1 MVKKVI
7 KSICA
12 LMAIVLI
19 GMVCYACAVI
29 SDTSDPNYELEMSE
43 IKAYFKKTVYLDY
56 APEYDK
62 ISEIQIYSLAEMQN
76 CDKYRDGNAIFNTKD
91 HIKSIT
97 ECLNSIKLVEA
108 SYDDLP
114 NKSADCSIRYY
125 DNEGNMVM
133 QFVLYGGVFINDV
146 YNDKLYRTK
155 YTKDDI
161 IEAISTLE

>member
-76 CDKYRDGNAIFNTKD
+76 CDKYRDGN
-91 HIKSIT
+91 
-97 ECLNSIKLVEA
+97 
-108 SYDDLP
+108 
-114 NKSADCSIRYY
+114 
-125 DNEGNMVM
+125 MVM